1 MIALI
6 RTIPDVVWAAVI
18 ASLLTICGVLVT
30 NRGNRRALKEQL
42 LHDAQQRD
50 RERNM
55 ELRRDVYLEAT
66 EAITTNHMVL
76 MRLTNLEIPDS
87 ELGQQFSESAAAI
100 SKVSV
105 IGSADTVRAVSELST
120 ELGVRYLQLT
130 AKRLPL
136 IDRKDDIDILNE
148 FIQKSSLEQDRLI
161 ELMKEMNLQGNPDE
175 RRLAAITRNFEFQQE
190 QSEKYAVERDQ
201 LEQEN
206 RKELVQ
212 FTRDCVQ
219 ASKDVGKYIVPAVRT
234 VRKEMDLPF
243 EEEEYR
249 ATLER
254 SWKTTER
261 SLSDF
266 IDKIASSAD

>member
-18 ASLLTICGVLVT
+18 ASLLTICGVLLT
-30 NRGNRRALKEQL
+30 NRGNRKVLKDQL

-55 ELRRDVYLEAT
+55 ELRRDVYLEGA
-66 EAITTNHMVL
+66 EAITKNHMVL
-76 MRLTNLEIPDS
+76 MRLPNLEIPDS
-87 ELGQQFSESAAAI
+87 KLGQEFSESAAAI

-105 IGSADTVRAVSELST
+105 IGSADTVRAVTELST
-120 ELGVRYLQLT
+120 ELGVKYLQLT
-130 AKRLPL
+130 AKRIPL
-136 IDRKDDIDILNE
+136 VDRKDDVDILNE
-148 FIQKSSLEQDRLI
+148 LIQESSVEQDRSI

-175 RRLAAITRNFEFQQE
+175 RRLAVINRNFEFEKE
-190 QSEKYAVERDQ
+190 QSKKYSAERDQ

-212 FTRDCVQ
+212 FIRNCFQ
-219 ASKDVGKYIVPAVRT
+219 ASKDVGKYMVPAVSA
-234 VRKEMDLPF
+234 VRKEMDLGF

-266 IDKIASSAD
+266 IDKIASSTD